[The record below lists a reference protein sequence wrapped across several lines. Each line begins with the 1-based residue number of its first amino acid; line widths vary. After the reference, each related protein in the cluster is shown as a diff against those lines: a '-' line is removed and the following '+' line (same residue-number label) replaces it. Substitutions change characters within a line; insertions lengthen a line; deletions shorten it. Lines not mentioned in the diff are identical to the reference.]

1 MPVDNSG
8 RRAASRERPVLLP
21 VSLDVRSGLS
31 RRMALGETK
40 HTVNVS
46 RIAPFQNKKD
56 RRVLQK
62 TDRFTRRAA
71 SGHQCLPLAKI

>member
-1 MPVDNSG
+1 MSFGFDIILSVWILLSVFLFRDIAIRGNDPP
-8 RRAASRERPVLLP
+8 RAASRERPVLLP

-46 RIAPFQNKKD
+46 RIALSK
-56 RRVLQK
+56 
-62 TDRFTRRAA
+62 
-71 SGHQCLPLAKI
+71 